1 MKYDINLVMQK
12 YIDDGQIPNGILLVN
27 QDNSRVFEGYW
38 GYSDVEKHK
47 PIQNDSIFRM
57 MSMTKVAT
65 AIMIMQLYERG
76 LLNID
81 DPLEKYIPAFGGQ
94 RVVKEGALKYTL
106 NPIKLLFYVL
116 TFNEKRIK
124 TEPLGRAVT
133 LRDLLSHSSG
143 LQQGM
148 AGLLMLRKDRK
159 HPADSLEK
167 QVFRYA
173 EEPLDFQPGAHTN
186 YSPIA
191 GFNVLGYVVEQV
203 SGKRIEEFMQENIC
217 KPLGLKDTTF
227 FLNDEQ
233 KNRLVKVY
241 DGKTGKLKDVSGTG
255 KDLYGVLGMK
265 EMAFEA
271 ATGGL
276 YSTAGEYEKIAIM
289 LLNDGVCDSVRILK
303 KETVDMIHSE
313 GAVTHLV
320 NEPGLVWGLGV
331 KIRENPSEADSF
343 CTRGT
348 YGWSGAFGTHIF
360 ISPEDNLE
368 AVFMTNRSDVDG
380 AASPIS
386 RKVEEMV
393 FANWRK

>member
-1 MKYDINLVMQK
+1 MKYDINSVMQQ
-12 YIDDGQIPNGILLVN
+12 YIDDGQLPNGVLLVN
-27 QDNSRVFEGYW
+27 QDNIRVFEGYW
-38 GYSDVEKHK
+38 GYSDVENHI
-47 PIQNDSIFRM
+47 PIQHDSIFRM
-57 MSMTKVAT
+57 MSMTKVVT
-65 AIMIMQLYERG
+65 AVMIMQLHERG

-81 DPLEKYIPAFGGQ
+81 DPLEKYIPAFHGQ
-94 RVVKEGALKYTL
+94 RVIKEGTLKFSL
-106 NPIKLLFYVL
+106 NPIKLLFYAL
-116 TFNEKRIK
+116 TFNEKRIR
-124 TEPLGRAVT
+124 TEPLNRPVT

-148 AGLLMLRKDRK
+148 AGLLMLREDRK
-159 HPADSLEK
+159 HPADSLKK
-167 QVFRYA
+167 QVLRYA
-173 EEPLDFQPGAHTN
+173 QEPLDFQPGTQTN

-191 GFNVLGYVVEQV
+191 GFNVLGYVIEQV
-203 SGKRIEEFMQENIC
+203 SGKSIEEFMQENIC

-233 KNRLVKVY
+233 NSRLVEVY
-241 DGKTGKLKDVSGTG
+241 DGNSGKLKDVSGTD

-271 ATGGL
+271 ASGGL
-276 YSTAGEYEKIAIM
+276 YSTAEEYEMIAIM

-313 GAVTHLV
+313 GAITHLV
-320 NEPGLVWGLGV
+320 NEPGLVWGLSV

-343 CTRGT
+343 CTRGS
-348 YGWSGAFGTHIF
+348 YGWSGAFGTHF
-360 ISPEDNLE
+360 FVSPKDNLE